1 MHHRKHIFFG
11 LILLLGLAEMSLW
24 SCGKKVEEGE
34 ALAKT
39 YCASCHVL
47 PSPALLPKNVW
58 QLSTLPYMGILMGI
72 EDEIAN
78 LPAPLKDY
86 AILRPSTQMI
96 SKEDYEKIKAYYIDQ
111 APETLAE
118 PAYAPLPELQGLFSA
133 EDVSLEITNGTF
145 PNMTS
150 ISIDAASQQIL
161 AGDQSNRI
169 IWQLDSKGNLIQK
182 ITNQNALTH
191 IEKTGLGKNQYFF
204 TYIGTTTQANPE
216 VNGYTD
222 LVDLSKGTYTV
233 LKSVMKGLNRPIY
246 LSAQNLD
253 AEVGDELI
261 LSEFGF
267 KEGGLSVW
275 KKNAKGNYQKTILNP
290 QTGATR
296 TIVRDFNQDGRLD
309 MASLFAQGD
318 ERVILYLNEGGLHF
332 KEKIL
337 QRFPSIYGTSSF
349 DLADM
354 DGDGDLD
361 LLCTAGDNADFST
374 ILKPYHGIYVYQ
386 NTGDFTYKPWQFF
399 PQNGATKAIAADF
412 DGDGDQDIA
421 SIALFPDVAKRP
433 LEGFMYLENQGK
445 TFTQKTLPIH
455 HLGRWSVMD
464 AGDVDGDGDIDL
476 VLGSHAVAKFPA
488 GGFDPAWKQAKGLLI
503 LRNTHK

>member
-1 MHHRKHIFFG
+1 MRFNKRLFFG
-11 LILLLGLAEMSLW
+11 LLSLVGLAEMSLW

-34 ALAKT
+34 ILAKT

-47 PSPALLPKNVW
+47 PSPGMLPKNVW

-86 AILRPSTQMI
+86 AILRPSAQMI

-111 APETLAE
+111 APES
-118 PAYAPLPELQGLFSA
+118 LPEANYAALSELTGQFVV
-133 EDVSLEITNGTF
+133 EEVKLEIPNGTF
-145 PNMTS
+145 PNMTG
-150 ISIDAASQQIL
+150 ISIDAAGRQIL

-169 IWQLDSKGNLIQK
+169 IWQLDSKGHVLQQIS
-182 ITNQNALTH
+182 NQNALTH
-191 IEKTGLGKNQYFF
+191 IEKTGLNHYFF

-216 VNGYTD
+216 VNGYTNW
-222 LVDLSKGTYTV
+222 VDLSQGKFV
-233 LKSVMKGLNRPIY
+233 VKKSILKGLNRPIY

-253 AEVGDELI
+253 SEAGDELI

-275 KKNAKGNYQKTILNP
+275 KRDRKGLYQKTVLNP

-309 MASLFAQGD
+309 IASLFAQGD
-318 ERVILYLNEGGLHF
+318 ERVMMYVNEGNLTF
-332 KEKIL
+332 KERVL

-349 DLADM
+349 DLVDM
-354 DGDGDLD
+354 DADGDLD
-361 LLCTAGDNADFST
+361 LVCTAGDNADFST
-374 ILKPYHGIYVYQ
+374 VLKPYHGIYIYQ
-386 NTGDFTYKPWQFF
+386 NTGNFTFKPWQFF

-412 DGDGDQDIA
+412 DGDGDPDIA

-433 LEGFMYLENQGK
+433 LEGFMYIENQGK
-445 TFTQKTLPIH
+445 TFLQKTMPIN

>member
-1 MHHRKHIFFG
+1 MRLDKRLFFG
-11 LILLLGLAEMSLW
+11 LILLVSLAEMSLW
-24 SCGKKVEEGE
+24 SCRKNNDEGE

-86 AILRPSTQMI
+86 AILRPSTQLI
-96 SKEDYEKIKAYYIDQ
+96 SEEDYEKIKAYYIEQ
-111 APETLAE
+111 APERLPEANVAPLAE
-118 PAYAPLPELQGLFSA
+118 LKGQFSV
-133 EDVSLEITNGTF
+133 EDVKLDIPNGTF
-145 PNMTS
+145 PNMTG
-150 ISIDAASQQIL
+150 IAIDAASQQII

-169 IWQLDSKGNLIQK
+169 IWQLDSKGKVLQQIP
-182 ITNQNALTH
+182 NQNALTH
-191 IEKTGLGKNQYFF
+191 IEKTGPGKNQYYF

-216 VNGYTD
+216 VNGYTNR
-222 LVDLSKGTYTV
+222 VDLSQGHYVVKNSM
-233 LKSVMKGLNRPIY
+233 LKGLNRPIY
-246 LSAQNLD
+246 LSAHNLD
-253 AEVGDELI
+253 AEPGDEFI

-275 KKNAKGNYQKTILNP
+275 KKDTKGAYHKTVLNP

-309 MASLFAQGD
+309 IASLFAQGD
-318 ERVILYLNEGGLHF
+318 ERVILYLNQGGLIF
-332 KEKIL
+332 KEQVL

-361 LLCTAGDNADFST
+361 LVCTAGDNADFST
-374 ILKPYHGIYVYQ
+374 ILKPYHGIYIYQ
-386 NTGDFTYKPWQFF
+386 NTGNFTYKRWQFF
-399 PQNGATKAIAADF
+399 PQNGATKAICADF
-412 DGDGDQDIA
+412 DGDGDQDLA

-433 LEGFMYLENQGK
+433 LEGFMYIENQGNS
-445 TFTQKTLPIH
+445 FSQKSMPIH